1 MTLIHGEGGLQRKLQ
16 EMGMLPGWEWKAKL
30 NVKKK
35 AEDEEAERLDAEAK
49 RLVDEIIQEEAEA
62 GDL

>member
-1 MTLIHGEGGLQRKLQ
+1 
-16 EMGMLPGWEWKAKL
+16 MLPGWEWKAKL
-30 NVKKK
+30 NIKKK
-35 AEDEEAERLDAEAK
+35 VEDEEAERLDAEAK

>member
-1 MTLIHGEGGLQRKLQ
+1 
-16 EMGMLPGWEWKAKL
+16 MLPGWEWKAKL